1 MHYLLNKLKSED
13 GWSGSNL
20 AWNEDKLALI
30 SGQFSSFDSS
40 AKVKVLLSFIGMT
53 PRTISQVS
61 VALTLPLIVS
71 DALCLQCS
79 GMVIRPF
86 PFLGIL
92 PFLVHNCKQWAYRKW
107 WVLHQLVYLQG
118 VQKRTDC
125 VLVIITTS
133 SHPRTWPLCSIQVH
147 VCVHVDQHSTC
158 TSNACMFLMSTHHV
172 S

>member
-61 VALTLPLIVS
+61 ALLNNL
-71 DALCLQCS
+71 ALFMLNCYPRLSLS
-79 GMVIRPF
+79 GY
-86 PFLGIL
+86 
-92 PFLVHNCKQWAYRKW
+92 VHISCA
-107 WVLHQLVYLQG
+107 
-118 VQKRTDC
+118 QKGGLLEMMHACNMYQRTC
-125 VLVIITTS
+125 T
-133 SHPRTWPLCSIQVH
+133 
-147 VCVHVDQHSTC
+147 CVHVRAQNVAIRVCELRIFMCMMTIINVLHNSLIGTC
-158 TSNACMFLMSTHHV
+158 TVLE
-172 S
+172 